1 MLQVGLGASWLHPR
15 TQQSLLPVPWEPSR
29 PFLEGPVN
37 NGCSMP
43 RGGSCGGEGG
53 FQGIWTPRRST
64 GQQTV
69 RAPLFSLLLFP
80 IISQR
85 CGQVVTGRAAGAQ
98 DDSCLQA
105 PSQEEDPGSRG
116 PGHSPFRA
124 EGSGCAGCHL
134 QSYLSGGGCG
144 RPLVQAWTVPR
155 DPWPSHSSPAGSR
168 RQASL
173 PVPHLGFHAAQS
185 SGSPVPGPLP
195 AFQILVM

>member
-1 MLQVGLGASWLHPR
+1 MCARCHEEAAVAGREG
-15 TQQSLLPVPWEPSR
+15 SR
-29 PFLEGPVN
+29 AFGRRVEAQ
-37 NGCSMP
+37 
-43 RGGSCGGEGG
+43 GS
-53 FQGIWTPRRST
+53 RL
-64 GQQTV
+64 V

-116 PGHSPFRA
+116 PGHSPSRA

>member
-1 MLQVGLGASWLHPR
+1 MAGREG
-15 TQQSLLPVPWEPSR
+15 SR
-29 PFLEGPVN
+29 AFGRRVEAQ
-37 NGCSMP
+37 
-43 RGGSCGGEGG
+43 GS
-53 FQGIWTPRRST
+53 RL
-64 GQQTV
+64 V

-155 DPWPSHSSPAGSR
+155 DPWPSQAAQLGQGARPASRCPTWASTRPRVLGLRCQGLFQLSRFWSCERLPWSLTGHQLLPAGVSCR
-168 RQASL
+168 PFL
-173 PVPHLGFHAAQS
+173 WEIVL
-185 SGSPVPGPLP
+185 LK
-195 AFQILVM
+195 